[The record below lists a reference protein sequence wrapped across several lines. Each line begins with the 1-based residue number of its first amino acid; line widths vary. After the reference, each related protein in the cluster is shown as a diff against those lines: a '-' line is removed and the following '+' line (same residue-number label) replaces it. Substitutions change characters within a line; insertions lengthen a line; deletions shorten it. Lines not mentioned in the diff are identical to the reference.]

1 MATQQ
6 HNEIRAAWD
15 EIAGGYDRFVT
26 PTHMWLA
33 NEALHRAGVGPGM
46 RFLDVAC
53 GSGALSVPAAR
64 RGARVTGADLSPN
77 MIERLTA
84 RALAEG
90 LPNLEGRVMDGHA
103 LELEDDSF
111 DASGSQFGVMLF
123 PDLPRGLSELA
134 RVTRWGGR
142 VVIVA
147 YGPPSE
153 VEFIVFFISAL
164 QAVVPGFAGIP
175 MDPPPLPF
183 QVADPET
190 LRRRLAGAGLTDV
203 RVETITETLEFVS
216 GRQMW
221 DWVTNSNPIGAMLVA
236 DTTPEQGAH
245 VREALDEMLRE
256 RSGGD
261 GPAVLTNPINIGIG
275 TA

>member
-1 MATQQ
+1 MTTQQ
-6 HNEIRAAWD
+6 QDEIRAAWNA
-15 EIAGGYDRFVT
+15 IAGGYDRFVT

-33 NEALHRAGVGPGM
+33 NEALRRACVGPGM

-53 GSGALSVPAAR
+53 GSGALSIPAAR
-64 RGARVTGADLSPN
+64 LGARVTGADLSPD
-77 MIERLTA
+77 MIQRLTA

-103 LELEDDSF
+103 LEFEDDSF

-134 RVTRWGGR
+134 RITRWGGR

-153 VEFIVFFISAL
+153 VEFIVLFLSAM
-164 QAVVPGFAGIP
+164 QAVVPGFTGIP
-175 MDPPPLPF
+175 TDPPPLPF
-183 QVADPET
+183 QVADPDI

-221 DWVTNSNPIGAMLVA
+221 DWVVNSNPIGAMLVA
-236 DTTPEQGAH
+236 DTTPEQADR
-245 VREALDEMLRE
+245 VRQALDEMLRE